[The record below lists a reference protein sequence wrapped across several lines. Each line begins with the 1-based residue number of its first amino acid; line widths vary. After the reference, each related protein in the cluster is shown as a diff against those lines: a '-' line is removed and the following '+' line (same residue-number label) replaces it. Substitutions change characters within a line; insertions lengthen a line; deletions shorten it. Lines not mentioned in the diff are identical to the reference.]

1 MKTKFT
7 LTMLSILLG
16 TIFSVAQEPQ
26 TAPGNVPMTAPV
38 AGATIS
44 DFGGKLSIQLPGHGL
59 STPSRGLVLPAE
71 TLISTE
77 DSGRMLLRLSDG
89 SNLLVR
95 SNTRLRLTTPEPGA
109 WRYLQLLVGR
119 VRAEIQKRLGGAP
132 GFQIGTPSA
141 VISVRGTVFDVEVNR
156 TGVTEVD
163 VHEGV
168 VQLDSAKGLGESVLI
183 RAGYSSRV
191 SFESGPQTPRH
202 TEDIRPELERPGRSD
217 GKHHGRDDDD
227 DPIKRLRASSGDD
240 HHDGSGSR
248 DSGSHGDKTGSSDDN
263 GTSGGSGDS
272 GSTGGSGDLSSGSDS
287 GSHDSGTSGEDGGHD
302 SHRPPEW

>member
-7 LTMLSILLG
+7 LTMLWVLLC
-16 TIFSVAQEPQ
+16 SLLSAAQEPQ
-26 TAPGNVPMTAPV
+26 NAPMTAPF

-44 DFGGKLSIQLPGHGL
+44 DFAGKLSIQLPGHGL
-59 STPSRGLVLPAE
+59 STPARGLVLPAE

-89 SNLLVR
+89 SDLLVR
-95 SNTRLRLTTPEPGA
+95 SNTRLILKTPEPGA

-156 TGVTEVD
+156 TGITEVD

-168 VQLDSAKGLGESVLI
+168 VQLDSTKGLGESVLI

-191 SFESGPQTPRH
+191 SFESGPETPRR
-202 TEDIRPELERPGRSD
+202 TEDIRPELERPGRPD
-217 GKHHGRDDDD
+217 DKHHDRDDDD
-227 DPIKRLRASSGDD
+227 DPVKRLRASSGDD
-240 HHDGSGSR
+240 HHDGADSRGSSG
-248 DSGSHGDKTGSSDDN
+248 DSDRTGS
-263 GTSGGSGDS
+263 SGGSGDS
-272 GSTGGSGDLSSGSDS
+272 GSSSGGSGSGDSSGSSGSDS
-287 GSHDSGTSGEDGGHD
+287 HDSGSSGEGGGHD
-302 SHRPPEW
+302 SHHPPEW